1 MKYICPLVTDIGKDE
16 RFQQLKKTYSDK
28 KMSDHKLLMNLQ
40 AFRENEDLDFDWYP
54 ETESEYKAF
63 TNFLDR
69 PKRLAKERKVSK
81 KAVNELY
88 KTLNTLYDTPAE
100 LNERVNLITQ
110 LFRDYVSRI
119 VDNSS
124 FGVSRQQ
131 AIERQGNEKQN
142 GFNAI
147 LDKVFSYIDKLST
160 LEAQEAWYKRN
171 YPQATDSQL
180 EADKDWL
187 KHRAEEFAKM
197 RDNKEA
203 LSLLASLRIGAKE
216 GFNVNIDGYMFNF
229 AQKENLE
236 ELSFDD
242 NEEDGVDAAEASKGE
257 RYDDYRLSHLMST
270 ISTRARGILENIS
283 MIDRNGKIVRN
294 DLGYPVRVNEKQ
306 AVITLHKIM
315 QATVPGRMITDLHKA
330 SVKYPWIKSLITYL
344 QSHPDD
350 EATIYCNF
358 KRARCA
364 FFYTYKDNG
373 GRLNVKNANGASNG
387 TGLSREAGLNVGS
400 GVVAGEKYNIV
411 DKNGKLVSGEK
422 LQTVKSVLDKYQK
435 FSNEKL
441 KMKPLST
448 NEEKR
453 KWTTQNASAEWK
465 DMLEPIPES
474 EFQDLAD
481 VLSGIGFV
489 VSAEDVKYALLNTAP
504 IGAARGAGRGN
515 DSDVIPQTTS
525 LERLLSAINGND
537 GIISRAEYINKE
549 GKDLTGSHLYNY
561 TQDIYKKIADV
572 LAPIQS
578 SEVEER
584 IISRGKSFAASMTP
598 NALHD
603 MVDKLSNVANLSDQ
617 EYREMIMN
625 DYGQFEGMALG
636 FGNDMQLTGWLSDL
650 YNDGNYGSD
659 ASYKNMRKS
668 FKIVDC
674 SDVTITKQKDYAR
687 MTAREHLI
695 NSYVMYMRGT
705 QNRTLDITGH
715 MYEVPIQAD
724 YETAYNFIVAP
735 SYSYPELVERL
746 AQEVECEAQRI
757 SAISERKAND
767 PADSDRN
774 PIRPI
779 ELTYEKNG
787 TTFKIFPELN
797 NKEFLEKYQNANP
810 TNAHQIVKNAV
821 DEQLRNI
828 VESERKYLTDKGF
841 FKPKSLKLLGI
852 KDEKDK
858 SINEWLLNAFYARQ
872 QMTKLLYG
880 GLEHFA
886 GVADFEKRNMY
897 AHAPRIPLY
906 TKAVYRGE
914 QVGQEDQRVLYLGDD
929 KVKSAIFDNISAIAK
944 KLNEQGKITKD
955 QMNRMTNAYKSITDT
970 DGQGLRTL
978 DSMRKVKIMA
988 GIWTDADETAYKH
1001 ITSPDKNYTPEDVE
1015 HFIVG
1020 LKPVYTGYETLPAQ
1034 PGKYQKPVRV
1044 PVLHKY
1050 SEMVLLP
1057 EMLEALNPQA
1067 ATSPLK
1073 ALNKINDHLRKNSRP
1088 EIDLFLFGSCVKVG
1102 QNAVLGVFDKN
1113 TDGSRK
1119 LTDSDS
1125 MAKFV
1130 TDKLDKQTFWIHS
1143 LPYKYYGLTASMHDD
1158 VVDEHIAWATQAQKQ
1173 AWANINESEELTVAG
1188 YTMKSTEARKLFYDI
1203 IAARTVDTYKRIN
1216 ERLSDPKEV
1225 ATLLKEEIAS
1235 KPYKSRELI
1244 FALQGRDSGRFALPL
1259 YSPNIQHDVTA
1270 LLASIVKKAFTKI
1283 PTKGANM
1290 TQTTSFGM
1298 DQEATGT
1305 YFSESMESQ
1314 GFSPLEVKFDDKGNF
1329 KYVEAY
1335 IPIHDSRLLKYA
1347 DSNGNITPAN
1357 LDKLVAKN
1365 IIPESIL
1372 NFIAYRTPS
1381 DAEHSVIPC
1390 RIKGFISNA
1399 GGPSIRLP
1407 REIMAMTGHDYDGD
1421 KMRCHFKEFRTG
1433 WDNKAI
1439 RKDFETFS
1447 DTEAVQAILSA
1458 NSDPTL
1464 TPYEVFRRN
1473 VTSDSNPDSEKY
1485 KVIKSIDYDYSKTP
1499 LENIGE
1505 NSNYNAL
1512 NNALV
1517 DLLFAQLTS
1526 ENGGPKMFI
1535 PGGSGE
1541 TATYADEI
1549 GTRKQATEESP
1560 FTVSHAT
1567 ESHGYMMEGANM
1579 IGVYAMYSSAGAMN
1593 QRIKLSYI
1601 PQTDDNG
1608 NEIAVTLF
1616 GKRIGELNPIL
1627 TKSNSEDTFTTLTEA
1642 RFVNA
1647 AVDNGKDPLLGYLNQ
1662 TQELSAITNFLVCAG
1677 ISEKELH
1684 LLLNQPVIKE
1694 LANRLKEGTS
1704 FQKAASAINKEL
1716 VGAINKKYDADA
1728 KYSWI
1733 KSISAINKITS
1744 NTDNLTGNLNKSFNE
1759 ILDSPR
1765 STIESQI
1772 FTLQTLQ
1779 YLNNAADDL
1788 SEFIKLTR
1796 PESDSGGI
1804 DASIGGII
1812 SKRIQ
1817 LENFRQR
1824 LLTGDISIS
1833 GMYDVLQEREVY
1845 ENSMTPDIIQEQMGT
1860 ALPEVVAL
1868 NTLMKDSILGLLKNY
1883 FPQARNSW
1891 MDLQMRIAN
1900 HYDMKNVK
1908 GDIIEGIGS
1917 DMILWK
1923 LLSNTAF
1930 ITENPQEEQKRIV
1943 QDVPEQVR
1951 ALKQRIED
1959 AVKHPGTDKVA
1970 ESLKGNIFIKNLEL
1984 GATVNSEN
1992 ENISRLRFQLNGTS
2006 LEDTADTIRAD
2017 WSQMLYTGDPEI
2029 VQLAK
2034 DLFKYNLYTNGFNYG
2049 RYEFAHFAPY
2059 SILQSTPGYLKALN
2073 DVLTSNWAQDEAN
2086 NFYHQYLRNHWGD
2099 DKLIPKFNP
2108 NQIPT
2113 ILREQIGFNLPLKK
2127 AVTPANFTASLEGK
2141 SYIILNTSENNKPVQ
2156 TLYELIRDDTGA
2168 IIGLE
2173 KAEKLGIRNG
2183 SGQAIKQY
2191 NPSQP
2196 DYKLVKPTFIG
2207 NQVAWGVTEQT
2218 SDVDEEEMARQAAI
2232 DDQEYQFGPVP
2243 DVQAMKQTEK
2253 LAKEAVKHNDNISED
2268 GKLSAADAAM
2278 FGFED
2283 EEPVEETLTE
2293 TESIKQEA
2301 IANGTFMKAPNGNPT
2316 NLTEKQWLQ
2325 VRTKAFK
2332 EWFGDW
2338 ENDPANASKV
2348 VDENGEPLVVY
2359 HGTLAEFSKFD
2370 RNKLGEATGRGYY
2383 TDKLTGEKVDIDSTY
2398 AFFFTNNFNAAANYR
2413 NLSIYAKNEEKRHY
2427 YDNIIAKLHNSS
2439 ILFHKLEGEQ
2449 KQRQADFIDNVLSPI
2464 MGYDV
2469 RKALNSNTLNKEEQ
2483 EKLENKVQE
2492 LRTNLSQYKDA
2503 RSISNMRN
2511 NLDKDVEN
2519 LNFIKEHKA
2528 ELIAGN
2534 AIGTFDAYDLMFASG
2549 YGNRSKGEVYLI
2561 LTYNKNDNKYDVVGL
2576 PNTVGPVRLT
2586 KDNFDSIITEAEK
2599 AITQNKEN
2607 LRKDEQEAG
2616 YDKGHIFSVFLNI
2629 KNPLTHDYENSPFPD
2644 KYKNTEHET
2653 GYIAARQVKKALSDS
2668 NDGVIYNNIR
2678 DPFEMNSYGVF
2689 NPNQIKSATD
2699 NNGEFSRSNDDIYYH
2714 IVERGEDGTPEVK
2727 KYPES
2732 PLAISKAREQKIYI
2746 ELNNRLRDLLRKYG
2760 VSIGAL
2766 EEAEARLGAGGV
2778 TDFST
2783 ATVLA
2788 EGMKELIRLSNGIEG
2803 EYALPEEFAHV
2814 AVEMLGH
2821 DHPLVQRLLNILR
2834 TNDKALNEAF
2844 GDQLDR
2850 YSELYGNDR
2859 EKLAVEAAG
2868 KLIAKQLFQ
2877 HQAIKTA
2884 PVRSL
2889 ISRICDAIK
2898 RFFRRMTTSEIDN
2911 AIFDAQGV
2919 ASQLARDLLSGK
2931 MADELSLEN
2940 ITASDSFY
2948 KLEKD
2953 LSNQSDIRSKIL
2965 KNTVKRLDIYK
2976 RRLAHAIKS
2985 GTGSTGAVDFTQRQI
3000 DKLERQAETVKLE
3013 ISIADYLKDTMTFM
3027 KEMEDSLKLSIASSP
3042 ANVVCRKLYT
3052 IKDTLYSFSDVIK
3065 SVNDALNS
3073 GELERT
3079 EDLKKS
3085 LSDVSAKVTEFWT
3098 YYDGQAQKYLEKMLA
3113 DVYGEDGVTVTIGK
3127 NRGRKITPHEM
3138 ATKADHDIS
3147 FFSRWFHAASDCDD
3161 FVIQAISEV
3170 TRDAKRNA
3178 RERVAQRRSK
3188 LNAAIEALKKEQGN
3202 LDQSWMFER
3211 IDGKRTARY
3220 ISEEKA
3226 KELSPAR
3233 YNFYKTFMELKREAD
3248 RFLPEMMT
3256 SDRKII
3262 MFRKKVEEK
3271 IKAAEGFNAT
3281 TSEIWDGYVK
3291 KAFVEMD
3298 VDKNDYDIE
3307 EEIKDFDDNIV
3318 DQLPIRFLNKTKK
3331 ESFDDMTEDAATSLL
3346 AYMGM
3351 AFEYHEM
3358 NNVIGLIENARYA
3371 SSLRDV
3377 GYRDG
3382 LRTLFEKRGSD
3393 KEFHYREP
3401 ITRKQA
3407 RTLIQKTIDDFIHMH
3422 VYGHLR
3428 KDYGTFGKTNISKRK
3443 VLDFIMGYASL
3454 TQMGLNVHQRIANV
3468 NTGATQ
3474 IIVEAT
3480 GGKLKIKNVRKATG
3494 IWLSE
3499 TAVGKKGE
3507 KSRLVES
3514 GKYDRTNKL
3523 TLWLDKFD
3531 IHQDNGNDNRIDYTK
3546 SRARKVFGR
3555 NMVYAGLQVGEDY
3568 LSATTALAYAMQHKL
3583 KGPDG
3588 KESDMWDA
3596 YEVKYTDQKNKTG
3609 AYIALKSGYTKLD
3622 GSAITKEDEREF
3634 ANEVIATNFA
3644 LQGIYNTDDRS
3655 AMQYY
3660 ALGALGIMY
3669 RKWIAPAMKRR
3680 FSGVEYSKL
3689 RDDYT
3694 QGYYITALQL
3704 IGNTAKDWF
3713 APVSSEE
3720 AEENWFSMLTNF
3732 KQAKESLIL
3741 NWNKLTDYE
3750 KGNVWKSVTELG
3762 VIALLTVA
3770 AAALKGIPD
3779 DKDNDH
3785 TFLSWAED
3793 MMLTHVL
3800 RLRAELSSM
3809 APTPNMVNEFS
3820 RIASSPFAAFRT
3832 IKDSLGVFNLMWI
3845 PNYTEKIKTGRYAGH
3860 TKAHKYF
3867 MKLPIISFFRKFDK
3881 VIDPTDLINYYQN
3894 QNY

>member
-28 KMSDHKLLMNLQ
+28 KMSDHRLLMNLQ

-54 ETESEYKAF
+54 ETESDYKAF

-81 KAVNELY
+81 KAVDELY

-100 LNERVNLITQ
+100 LNERVDKISQ
-110 LFRDYVSRI
+110 LFRDYVTRL

-131 AIERQGNEKQN
+131 AIERQGTEKKN
-142 GFNAI
+142 GFNVI

-171 YPQATDSQL
+171 YPQNTDAQL
-180 EADKDWL
+180 EADRDWL
-187 KHRAEEFAKM
+187 KYRADEYAKM
-197 RDNKEA
+197 RDNKDA
-203 LSLLASLRIGAKE
+203 LSILASLRIGAKE

-236 ELSFDD
+236 ELSYDD
-242 NEEDGVDAAEASKGE
+242 NEEDGTDATEASKGD
-257 RYDDYRLSHLMST
+257 RYEDYRLSHLMST
-270 ISTRARGILENIS
+270 ISTEARGILEKIN

-294 DLGYPVRVNEKQ
+294 KLGDPVRVNEKQ
-306 AVITLHKIM
+306 AVITLHKVM
-315 QATVPGRMITDLHKA
+315 QATVPERMMTDLHRA
-330 SVKYPWIKSLITYL
+330 AVKNPWIKNLIAYL

-364 FFYTYKDNG
+364 YFYTYKDYDG
-373 GRLNVKNANGASNG
+373 KLNVKNANGASNG

-400 GVVAGEKYNIV
+400 GVVSAEKYNIV
-411 DKNGKLVSGEK
+411 DKNGKLVSGDK
-422 LQTVKSVLDKYQK
+422 LTSIKSILDRYQK

-465 DMLEPIPES
+465 DILNPIPES

-481 VLSGIGFV
+481 VLSGIGFI
-489 VSAEDVKYALLNTAP
+489 VSAEDVKYALLNTSP
-504 IGAARGAGRGN
+504 IGSARGAGRGN
-515 DSDVIPQTTS
+515 DSDIIPQTTS

-636 FGNDMQLTGWLSDL
+636 FGKDIQLTGWLADL

-659 ASYKNMRKS
+659 SSYKTMRKS
-668 FKIVDC
+668 FKVVDC
-674 SDVTITKQKDYAR
+674 SDVTITKQKDFAR

-705 QNRTLDITGH
+705 QNRTLDMTGH

-757 SAISERKAND
+757 SAISERKSND

-779 ELTYEKNG
+779 EVTYEKNG

-810 TNAHQIVKNAV
+810 TDAHQIVKDAV
-821 DEQLRNI
+821 DEQLRNL

-880 GLEHFA
+880 GLEHFG

-906 TKAVYRGE
+906 TKAVYKGE
-914 QVGQEDQRVLYLGDD
+914 QVGQENQRVIYLGDD
-929 KVKSAIFDNISAIAK
+929 KVKSAIFDNISTIAK

-955 QMNRMTNAYKSITDT
+955 QMNRMVNAYKSITTT

-978 DSMRKVKIMA
+978 DSMRKVKMMA

-1057 EMLEALNPQA
+1057 EMLNALNPQT
-1067 ATSPLK
+1067 ATSPLS
-1073 ALNKINDHLRKNSRP
+1073 AMNKINEHLRKNNRP

-1102 QNAVLGVFDKN
+1102 QNAVFGMFDKN
-1113 TDGSRK
+1113 KDGSRK
-1119 LTDSDS
+1119 LTDADS

-1143 LPYKYYGLTASMHDD
+1143 LPYKYYGLTASMHDN

-1173 AWANINESEELTVAG
+1173 AWANINEGEELTVAG
-1188 YTMKSTEARKLFYDI
+1188 STMKSTEARKLFYDI
-1203 IAARTVDTYKRIN
+1203 ITARTVDTYKRIN

-1270 LLASIVKKAFTKI
+1270 LLASIVKKAFTKV

-1305 YFSESMESQ
+1305 YFDESMEKQ
-1314 GFSPLEVKFDDKGNF
+1314 GFSPLEVKFDDNGNF

-1357 LDKLVAKN
+1357 LDKLVSKN

-1372 NFIAYRTPS
+1372 NFLAYRTPS

-1447 DTEAVQAILSA
+1447 DTEAVQAILST

-1473 VTSDSNPDSEKY
+1473 VTSDSNPEAEKY
-1485 KVIKSIDYDYSKTP
+1485 RVIKSIDYDYSKTP

-1505 NSNYNAL
+1505 NSNYDAL

-1526 ENGGPKMFI
+1526 ENGGLKMFI

-1549 GTRKQATEESP
+1549 GTRKQATEVSP

-1601 PQTDDNG
+1601 PQTDNNG

-1627 TKSNSEDTFTTLTEA
+1627 TRSNSEDTFTTLTEA

-1662 TQELSAITNFLVCAG
+1662 TQELSALTNFLVCAG

-1684 LLLNQPVIKE
+1684 LLLNQPVIIE
-1694 LANRLKEGTS
+1694 LASRLKEGTS
-1704 FQKAASAINKEL
+1704 FQKAASAINEEL
-1716 VGAINKKYDADA
+1716 VGVINKKYDSDA

-1733 KSISAINKITS
+1733 KSISAINRITS
-1744 NTDNLTGNLNKSFNE
+1744 NTDNLTSNLNKSFGE

-1765 STIESQI
+1765 STIESQV
-1772 FTLQTLQ
+1772 FVLQTLQ
-1779 YLNNAADDL
+1779 YLNEPANDL
-1788 SEFIKLTR
+1788 SEFVKLTR

-1812 SKRIQ
+1812 AKRIQ

-1824 LLTGDISIS
+1824 LLTGDVSIS

-1908 GDIIEGIGS
+1908 GNIIEGIGS

-1930 ITENPQEEQKRIV
+1930 ITENPQEEQKRII
-1943 QDVPEQVR
+1943 QNVPEQVR

-1970 ESLKGNIFIKNLEL
+1970 ENLKDNIFIKNLEL

-2017 WSQMLYTGDPEI
+2017 WGQMLYTGDPEI
-2029 VQLAK
+2029 TQLAK

-2059 SILQSTPGYLKALN
+2059 SILQSTPGYLRALN
-2073 DVLTSNWAQDEAN
+2073 DVLTSNWAQDEEN

-2099 DKLIPKFNP
+2099 EKLMPKFNP
-2108 NQIPT
+2108 NQLPVF
-2113 ILREQIGFNLPLKK
+2113 LRDQLGFTNRLRKEQQ
-2127 AVTPANFTASLEGK
+2127 VTPAEFTASLEGK
-2141 SYIILNTSENNKPVQ
+2141 SYIVLNTSENNKPIQ
-2156 TLYELIRDDTGA
+2156 TLYELIRDDDGA
-2168 IIGLE
+2168 IIALE

-2218 SDVDEEEMARQAAI
+2218 SDVDEDEMARQAAI

-2268 GKLSAADAAM
+2268 GKLSATDAAM
-2278 FGFED
+2278 FGFEE
-2283 EEPVEETLTE
+2283 EEPVEETELEERTINIYAGTNENSDLSNFAERPFVIDFALNNALATAINFGAIYGKDFTFQSVEQAFQLAKTAFSSRLTDGADVLSE
-2293 TESIKQEA
+2293 NNAMDKITERI
-2301 IANGTFMKAPNGNPT
+2301 MKASPAEAKKIGREIPLTQEEVELWDKYSSTIMKFLIKTSFEQNPEALKKLLATGDAVLTHTQDKGKWGTEFPRILMEVRDELRKENGNSNKLYHLVERDENGNPI
-2316 NLTEKQWLQ
+2316 
-2325 VRTKAFK
+2325 TKSYPVTP
-2332 EWFGDW
+2332 G
-2338 ENDPANASKV
+2338 
-2348 VDENGEPLVVY
+2348 
-2359 HGTLAEFSKFD
+2359 
-2370 RNKLGEATGRGYY
+2370 
-2383 TDKLTGEKVDIDSTY
+2383 ST
-2398 AFFFTNNFNAAANYR
+2398 R
-2413 NLSIYAKNEEKRHY
+2413 
-2427 YDNIIAKLHNSS
+2427 
-2439 ILFHKLEGEQ
+2439 
-2449 KQRQADFIDNVLSPI
+2449 
-2464 MGYDV
+2464 
-2469 RKALNSNTLNKEEQ
+2469 
-2483 EKLENKVQE
+2483 
-2492 LRTNLSQYKDA
+2492 
-2503 RSISNMRN
+2503 
-2511 NLDKDVEN
+2511 
-2519 LNFIKEHKA
+2519 
-2528 ELIAGN
+2528 
-2534 AIGTFDAYDLMFASG
+2534 
-2549 YGNRSKGEVYLI
+2549 
-2561 LTYNKNDNKYDVVGL
+2561 
-2576 PNTVGPVRLT
+2576 
-2586 KDNFDSIITEAEK
+2586 
-2599 AITQNKEN
+2599 
-2607 LRKDEQEAG
+2607 
-2616 YDKGHIFSVFLNI
+2616 
-2629 KNPLTHDYENSPFPD
+2629 
-2644 KYKNTEHET
+2644 
-2653 GYIAARQVKKALSDS
+2653 
-2668 NDGVIYNNIR
+2668 
-2678 DPFEMNSYGVF
+2678 
-2689 NPNQIKSATD
+2689 
-2699 NNGEFSRSNDDIYYH
+2699 
-2714 IVERGEDGTPEVK
+2714 
-2727 KYPES
+2727 
-2732 PLAISKAREQKIYI
+2732 KAREQKAFV
-2746 ELNNRLRDLLRKYG
+2746 ELNERLREILREHG
-2760 VSIGAL
+2760 ISIGAL
-2766 EEAEARLGAGGV
+2766 EEAEARLRAGGV

-2844 GDQLDR
+2844 GDQLDQ

-2898 RFFRRMTTSEIDN
+2898 RFFRRMTTNEIDN

-2976 RRLAHAIKS
+2976 RRLNHAIQS

-3000 DKLERQAETVKLE
+3000 DKLERQAETTKIE

-3042 ANVVCRKLYT
+3042 ANVVCRKLYI

-3065 SVNDALNS
+3065 SVSDAFNS

-3085 LSDVSAKVTEFWT
+3085 LSEVSAKVTEFWT

-3188 LNAAIEALKKEQGN
+3188 LNAAIDALKKEQGN

-3377 GYRDG
+3377 GYRNG

-3443 VLDFIMGYASL
+3443 VLDFIMGYTSL
-3454 TQMGLNVHQRIANV
+3454 TQMGLNIHQRIANV

-3480 GGKLKIKNVRKATG
+3480 GGKLKLKNVRKATG
-3494 IWLSE
+3494 IWLAE

-3546 SRARKVFGR
+3546 SRARKIFGR

-3568 LSATTALAYAMQHKL
+3568 LSSTTALAYAMQHKL

-3596 YEVKYTDQKNKTG
+3596 YEVKYTDPVNKTG
-3609 AYIALKSGYTKLD
+3609 AYISLKSGYTKLD

-3694 QGYYITALQL
+3694 QGYYVTAIQL

-3732 KQAKESLIL
+3732 NQAKESFIL
-3741 NWNKLTDYE
+3741 NWNKLNDYE

-3762 VIALLTVA
+3762 VIFLLTMA
-3770 AAALKGIPD
+3770 AKALSGIPD
-3779 DKDNDH
+3779 DKDNDN

-3793 MMLTHVL
+3793 MMLTQVL

>member
-54 ETESEYKAF
+54 ETELEYKAF

-100 LNERVNLITQ
+100 LNERVDLITQ

-131 AIERQGNEKQN
+131 TIERQGNEKQN
-142 GFNAI
+142 GFNVI

-180 EADKDWL
+180 EADKNWL

-216 GFNVNIDGYMFNF
+216 GFNVNVDGYMFNF

-242 NEEDGVDAAEASKGE
+242 NEEDGVDAGEASKGE

-364 FFYTYKDNG
+364 YFYTYKDYDG
-373 GRLNVKNANGASNG
+373 KLNVKNANGASNG

-400 GVVAGEKYNIV
+400 GVVSAEKYSIV
-411 DKNGKLVSGEK
+411 DKNGKLVSSEK

-465 DMLEPIPES
+465 DMLNPIPES

-481 VLSGIGFV
+481 VLSGIGFI
-489 VSAEDVKYALLNTAP
+489 VSADDVKYALLNTAP

-525 LERLLSAINGND
+525 LERLLSALNGND

-617 EYREMIMN
+617 EYREIIMN

-636 FGNDMQLTGWLSDL
+636 FGNDIQLTGWLSDL

-705 QNRTLDITGH
+705 QNRTLDMTGH

-757 SAISERKAND
+757 SAISERKSND

-779 ELTYEKNG
+779 EVTYEKNG

-810 TNAHQIVKNAV
+810 TDAHQIVKDAV
-821 DEQLRNI
+821 DEQLRNL

-914 QVGQEDQRVLYLGDD
+914 QVGQENQRVIYLGDD
-929 KVKSAIFDNISAIAK
+929 KVKSSIFDNISAIAQ

-955 QMNRMTNAYKSITDT
+955 QMNRMINAYKSITAT

-1001 ITSPDKNYTPEDVE
+1001 ITSPDKNYTSEDVE

-1057 EMLEALNPQA
+1057 EMLEALNPQD

-1073 ALNKINDHLRKNSRP
+1073 ALNKINDHLKQNGRP
-1088 EIDLFLFGSCVKVG
+1088 QIDLFLFGSCVKVG

-1143 LPYKYYGLTASMHDD
+1143 LPYKYYGLTASMHDN
-1158 VVDEHIAWATQAQKQ
+1158 VVDEHIAWATQAHKQ
-1173 AWANINESEELTVAG
+1173 AWANIKEGEELTVSG
-1188 YTMKSTEARKLFYDI
+1188 FTMKSTEARKLFYDI
-1203 IAARTVDTYKRIN
+1203 ITARTVDTYKLIN

-1290 TQTTSFGM
+1290 TQTTSFGI

-1314 GFSPLEVKFDDKGNF
+1314 GFSPLEVKFDDNGNF

-1347 DSNGNITPAN
+1347 DSNGNITPAK

-1439 RKDFETFS
+1439 RKDFDTFS
-1447 DTEAVQAILSA
+1447 NTEAIQSILSA

-1464 TPYEVFRRN
+1464 TPYEVFKRN
-1473 VTSDSNPDSEKY
+1473 ATSDTNPASEKY
-1485 KVIKSIDYDYSKTP
+1485 KIIKSIDYDYSKTP
-1499 LENIGE
+1499 LENMGE
-1505 NSNYNAL
+1505 NGNYDAL

-1526 ENGGPKMFI
+1526 ENGGLKMFI

-1549 GTRKQATEESP
+1549 GTRQQATEESP

-1627 TKSNSEDTFTTLTEA
+1627 TRSNSEDTFTTLTEA

-1662 TQELSAITNFLVCAG
+1662 TQELSALTNFLVCAG

-1684 LLLNQPVIKE
+1684 LLLNQPVIIE
-1694 LANRLKEGTS
+1694 LASRLKEGTS
-1704 FQKAASAINKEL
+1704 FQKAASAINDEL
-1716 VGAINKKYDADA
+1716 VGAINKKYDLDA

-1733 KSISAINKITS
+1733 KSVSAINKITS
-1744 NTDNLTGNLNKSFNE
+1744 NTDNLTDNLNKSFNE

-1765 STIESQI
+1765 STIESQV
-1772 FTLQTLQ
+1772 FVLQTLQ
-1779 YLNNAADDL
+1779 YLNEPANDL
-1788 SEFIKLTR
+1788 SEFVKLTR

-1812 SKRIQ
+1812 AKRIQ

-1824 LLTGDISIS
+1824 LLMKDVSIS

-1845 ENSMTPDIIQEQMGT
+1845 ENSMTPDIIQEKMGT

-1908 GDIIEGIGS
+1908 GNIIEGIGS

-1930 ITENPQEEQKRIV
+1930 ITENPQEEQKRII

-1951 ALKQRIED
+1951 TLKQRIED

-1970 ESLKGNIFIKNLEL
+1970 ENLKDNIFIKNLEL

-2017 WSQMLYTGDPEI
+2017 WGQMLYTGDPEI
-2029 VQLAK
+2029 TQLAK

-2073 DVLTSNWAQDEAN
+2073 DVLTSNWAQDESD

-2099 DKLIPKFNP
+2099 EKLMPKFNP
-2108 NQIPT
+2108 NQLPT
-2113 ILREQIGFNLPLKK
+2113 TLREQIGFNLPLKK
-2127 AVTPANFTASLEGK
+2127 AVTDAVFTASLEGK
-2141 SYIILNTSENNKPVQ
+2141 SYIILNTSENNKPIQ
-2156 TLYELIRDDTGA
+2156 TLYELIRDDDGA

-2218 SDVDEEEMARQAAI
+2218 SDIDEEEMARQAAI

-2268 GKLSAADAAM
+2268 GKLSAEQAAM
-2278 FGFED
+2278 FGFVD
-2283 EEPVEETLTE
+2283 EEEQISNEDRIYTDEKGNDGLAFAINQAISSDNWNDE
-2293 TESIKQEA
+2293 LLDELGDLKIKEHEQLFRRFSKQE
-2301 IANGTFMKAPNGNPT
+2301 KAEIKGY
-2316 NLTEKQWLQ
+2316 LGG
-2325 VRTKAFK
+2325 A
-2332 EWFGDW
+2332 
-2338 ENDPANASKV
+2338 AAV
-2348 VDENGEPLVVY
+2348 VN
-2359 HGTLAEFSKFD
+2359 S
-2370 RNKLGEATGRGYY
+2370 GR
-2383 TDKLTGEKVDIDSTY
+2383 
-2398 AFFFTNNFNAAANYR
+2398 NAAAAEITPGTI
-2413 NLSIYAKNEEKRHY
+2413 SQTQNEEQRLISWARAEGIYIEDNDISTLDSEYTRTDAGGSESIIWVDKRNKRIIKAIDASHY
-2427 YDNIIAKLHNSS
+2427 AGNISALIDKLILHNSIS
-2439 ILFHKLEGEQ
+2439 SADYELIGFIGENEDFRVVVAQNFVKGTVPSQDEIDQYAAKELGLSDNKGWRYTNDGRIRITDLNVNNVIKDTEGNLHIIDCDIEFTPDYQ
-2449 KQRQADFIDNVLSPI
+2449 KQF
-2464 MGYDV
+2464 G
-2469 RKALNSNTLNKEEQ
+2469 
-2483 EKLENKVQE
+2483 
-2492 LRTNLSQYKDA
+2492 
-2503 RSISNMRN
+2503 
-2511 NLDKDVEN
+2511 DKQ
-2519 LNFIKEHKA
+2519 
-2528 ELIAGN
+2528 
-2534 AIGTFDAYDLMFASG
+2534 S
-2549 YGNRSKGEVYLI
+2549 
-2561 LTYNKNDNKYDVVGL
+2561 
-2576 PNTVGPVRLT
+2576 
-2586 KDNFDSIITEAEK
+2586 
-2599 AITQNKEN
+2599 
-2607 LRKDEQEAG
+2607 
-2616 YDKGHIFSVFLNI
+2616 
-2629 KNPLTHDYENSPFPD
+2629 
-2644 KYKNTEHET
+2644 
-2653 GYIAARQVKKALSDS
+2653 
-2668 NDGVIYNNIR
+2668 
-2678 DPFEMNSYGVF
+2678 
-2689 NPNQIKSATD
+2689 
-2699 NNGEFSRSNDDIYYH
+2699 DDIYYH

-2746 ELNNRLRDLLRKYG
+2746 ELNKRLRDLLRKYG

-2766 EEAEARLGAGGV
+2766 EETEARLRAGGV

-2814 AVEMLGH
+2814 AVELLGH

-2844 GDQLDR
+2844 GDQLDQ

-2898 RFFRRMTTSEIDN
+2898 RFFRRMTTNEIDN

-2953 LSNQSDIRSKIL
+2953 LSNQSDVRSKIL

-2976 RRLAHAIKS
+2976 RRLNHAIKS

-3042 ANVVCRKLYT
+3042 ANVVCRKLYI

-3065 SVNDALNS
+3065 SVNDAFNS

-3079 EDLKKS
+3079 EDLKKA
-3085 LSDVSAKVTEFWT
+3085 LSEVSAKVSEFWT

-3161 FVIQAISEV
+3161 FVIQAIAEV

-3188 LNAAIEALKKEQGN
+3188 LNAAIEALRKEQGN

-3377 GYRDG
+3377 GYRNG

-3443 VLDFIMGYASL
+3443 VLDFIMGYTSL

-3474 IIVEAT
+3474 IIVEAA
-3480 GGKLKIKNVRKATG
+3480 GGKLKLKNVRKATG
-3494 IWLSE
+3494 IWLAE

-3568 LSATTALAYAMQHKL
+3568 LSSTTALAYAMQHKL

-3596 YEVKYTDQKNKTG
+3596 YEVKYTDPKNKTG

-3694 QGYYITALQL
+3694 QGYYITAIQL

-3713 APVSSEE
+3713 APVSSED

-3732 KQAKESLIL
+3732 NQAKESLIL

-3750 KGNVWKSVTELG
+3750 KGNVKKSIYELG
-3762 VIALLTVA
+3762 VIFLLTMA
-3770 AAALKGIPD
+3770 AKALRGIPD